1 MLPPAGAMRAR
12 SRGESCILECP
23 VPRNVLL
30 DPFVDLIALT
40 VTSAWMLCART
51 GRLACAPRP
60 PRPRRRPSCVLC
72 LDVLCSVYV
81 RPPRSSLDVLFWMLL
96 LEAAQRHARLEGTPS
111 CSAHAFQATWGSF
124 LSRMCLKPR
133 AAHWPSLRLC

>member
-1 MLPPAGAMRAR
+1 MRAR

-30 DPFVDLIALT
+30 DPSVDLVALT

-60 PRPRRRPSCVLC
+60 ASRRRPSCVLC

-81 RPPRSSLDVLFWMLL
+81 RPPTILVRCSVLDVVV
-96 LEAAQRHARLEGTPS
+96 ERAACRRAHEGTPS
-111 CSAHAFQATWGSF
+111 WSALAFQATWESF
-124 LSRMCLKPR
+124 LSRMSEASRGALAVSPLLAR
-133 AAHWPSLRLC
+133 N